1 MRGRFVILR
10 DGELE
15 VYDDYDQIPA
25 RFDNLIEFMPEYP
38 SGPHSDEEHDE
49 MNTYTVR
56 LQELMGRET
65 NACSD

>member
-10 DGELE
+10 QGKLE

-38 SGPHSDEEHDE
+38 PGPHTDDEHHE
-49 MNTYTVR
+49 MDAYAAR
-56 LQELMGRET
+56 LEELMRRET
-65 NACSD
+65 NASSD